1 MIPTLRR
8 LDFLA
13 SYPEPVPECVKLSL
27 ERDGLD
33 FLRLTLN
40 LETIYDIALSAEFG
54 KLNRVLLL
62 KLSKPRLKL
71 VR

>member
-40 LETIYDIALSAEFG
+40 LKTIYDIALSAEFG

-62 KLSKPRLKL
+62 KLSNPRLKP